1 MADVLGIC
9 GSSRKKESN
18 TAAIMEEI
26 LKATGKSCEL
36 VWLCDLNINFC
47 TGCLKCFSDPETK
60 GVCWQKDDMEGLIQ
74 KMLNCKALILGSPT
88 MYGNVTGRMK
98 NFFDR
103 SIGIDSRGIGP
114 EKKLAG
120 HGRSPMAGRPAAL
133 VTVAGGGDQEKT
145 AANMR
150 LYMVYED
157 LDIVGEI
164 AEAIGMG
171 DVRENKEIMERA
183 RKIGEEI
190 GKRIR

>member
-26 LKATGKSCEL
+26 LEATGKSCEL

-47 TGCLKCFSDPETK
+47 TGCLKCFSDPSVK
-60 GVCWQKDDMEGLIQ
+60 GICWQKDDMEGLIQ

-114 EKKLAG
+114 EKKLGG

-133 VTVAGGGDQEKT
+133 VTVAGGGDHLKT
-145 AANMR
+145 AANIR
-150 LYMVYED
+150 VLLNYED
-157 LDIVGEI
+157 MDIVGEI
-164 AEAIGMG
+164 AEVCGFT
-171 DVRENKEIMERA
+171 DVRQDKEIMEKA
-183 RKIGEEI
+183 RKVGEEI
-190 GKRIR
+190 GKKL